1 MSYHVLVVEDDL
13 VTRSKLSGYFQN
25 EGYQVTE
32 AESGAQMREALELND
47 IDLVLLDINLPGED
61 GLLLTRELRSQ
72 SEIGIILVTGRT
84 DSIDKIVGLEM
95 GADDYVTKPVDL
107 RELQVRVKNL
117 LWRISLAQ
125 RERITDKHDDKLVH
139 FGEWTFD
146 VQRRALS
153 RNGEPVKLTKAEYE
167 LLVALSSYPNQ
178 VLSRERILNMI
189 SHRVDAPNDRTIDV
203 LIRRMRAKMEM
214 DPKNPQIFVT
224 VYGEGY
230 MFAGGLNTESVLI
243 VFCIVKIKNWLNA
256 SFLMLLMIP
265 KADEAKVRLVP
276 LQPPVE

>member
-1 MSYHVLVVEDDL
+1 MSYHVLVVEDDV
-13 VTRSKLSGYFQN
+13 VTRSKLVGYFQN
-25 EGYQVTE
+25 EGYQVSE
-32 AESGAQMREALELND
+32 AESGEEMRDMLQSNA
-47 IDLVLLDINLPGED
+47 IDLVMLDINLPGGD
-61 GLLLTRELRSQ
+61 GLMLTRELRSQ
-72 SEIGIILVTGRT
+72 SDIGIILVTGRT

-95 GADDYVTKPVDL
+95 GADDYVTKPFEL
-107 RELQVRVKNL
+107 RELLVRVKNL
-117 LWRISLAQ
+117 LWRISAARNSSGSDSAAKQ
-125 RERITDKHDDKLVH
+125 DDNVVR

-203 LIRRMRAKMEM
+203 LIRRMRAKMEF

-224 VYGEGY
+224 VHGEGY
-230 MFAGGLNTESVLI
+230 MFAG
-243 VFCIVKIKNWLNA
+243 
-256 SFLMLLMIP
+256 
-265 KADEAKVRLVP
+265 D
-276 LQPPVE
+276 

>member
-1 MSYHVLVVEDDL
+1 MSYHVLVVEDDV
-13 VTRSKLSGYFQN
+13 VTRSKLVGYFQN
-25 EGYQVTE
+25 EGYQVSE
-32 AESGAQMREALELND
+32 AESGEQMRDMLQSNA
-47 IDLVLLDINLPGED
+47 IDLVMLDINLPGED
-61 GLLLTRELRSQ
+61 GLMLTRELRSL
-72 SEIGIILVTGRT
+72 SDIGIILVTGRT

-95 GADDYVTKPVDL
+95 GADDYVTKPFEL
-107 RELQVRVKNL
+107 RELLVRVKNL
-117 LWRISLAQ
+117 LWRISAARNSSGSDSAAKQ
-125 RERITDKHDDKLVH
+125 DDNVVR

-203 LIRRMRAKMEM
+203 LIRRMRAKMEF

-224 VYGEGY
+224 VHGEGY
-230 MFAGGLNTESVLI
+230 MFAG
-243 VFCIVKIKNWLNA
+243 
-256 SFLMLLMIP
+256 
-265 KADEAKVRLVP
+265 D
-276 LQPPVE
+276 